1 MHFIKK
7 TLFISTFSL
16 FGIVLLQ
23 SSASAQVLEFEKELS
38 FGDNGTEVS
47 LLQEFLK
54 KEGFFNEE
62 VTGYFGPL
70 TQEGVIRY
78 QIENGVEEA
87 DGVFALE
94 VKSAEASQLS
104 NTDTVIKDLTI
115 SDGFTIKERGGKVIV
130 KLNQEKLF
138 GSTNLTNN
146 TKILVGIA
154 VYRKNS
160 ISNESELIKNITNLK
175 DLSIIINSH
184 SQEVIG
190 LSKKKY
196 LTDGFDQFVI
206 TAKLKKDNVLKE
218 YTQFY
223 TIDTEPTVSTEA
235 PTLKIKKVKGLKG
248 AYKPGE
254 EIEYNVTAIKSLK
267 NKKTLALPEEGYHIQ
282 ARVMDSEG
290 NQVSGVNTEY
300 NADKKIWEVGIVP
313 INVVGKYNIITS
325 LYCGD
330 TSKNCGLF
338 DEEVEQFDLER
349 KVNIRGKAV
358 ATTTSGT
365 AATSTNATYNLTVEN
380 LNQANAAHNIKWS
393 GSVVS
398 SPVLQIKCESKE
410 ILYSTEDRKD
420 VTCQKVKWNT
430 IAEYDNQTS
439 NVFTLAA
446 KNGDYAKVSVRIG
459 LEKKP
464 KTFDEKV
471 FIMPANRSLQTSTSE
486 DESEDDTSD
495 IDEDINE
502 QEEEEDETVVPQTNT
517 PTATTT
523 NTTTISDTTH
533 KCFVRDSIR
542 SPWVPV
548 KCSSKAFE
556 KALKGNKMVIARKN
570 TSD

>member
-23 SSASAQVLEFEKELS
+23 SSASAQVLDIKNELS
-38 FGDNGTEVS
+38 FGDSGAEVS

-54 KEGFFNEE
+54 EEGFFNEE

-160 ISNESELIKNITNLK
+160 TSNESELIKNITSLK
-175 DLSIIINSH
+175 DLSRIINSH

-190 LSKKKY
+190 LSKNKY

-206 TAKLKKDNVLKE
+206 TAKLSKDNVLKE

-223 TIDTEPTVSTEA
+223 TIDTESTVSTEA

-290 NQVSGVNTEY
+290 NQVSGINTQY
-300 NADKKIWEVGIVP
+300 NEDKKVWEVAIVP
-313 INVVGKYNIITS
+313 INVVEKYNIITS

-358 ATTTSGT
+358 ATTTPGT

-380 LNQANAAHNIKWS
+380 LNQANAAHNIKWT

-410 ILYSTEDRKD
+410 ILYSTEDRED
-420 VTCQKVKWNT
+420 VKCQKVKWNT
-430 IAEYDNQTS
+430 IAEYDNQTN

-459 LEKKP
+459 LKGKP
-464 KTFDEKV
+464 KTFEEKV
-471 FIMPANRSLQTSTSE
+471 FIMPANRSLQTTTDQ

-495 IDEDINE
+495 VDEDE
-502 QEEEEDETVVPQTNT
+502 QDEDDNTSTSTT
-517 PTATTT
+517 PTTTSPTT
-523 NTTTISDTTH
+523 NTTTTIEISDATH
-533 KCFVRDSIR
+533 KCFVRTDIR
-542 SPWVPV
+542 GPWIPV
-548 KCSSKAFE
+548 KCSSKAYQNAA
-556 KALKGNKMVIARKN
+556 KINKMTIARKI
-570 TSD
+570 TDD